1 MSGLR
6 RASAPSLLALLTVV
20 VVGAIVGLSVSQ
32 YWMYVLAIGAAQAV
46 FGLSIGLVYGQAG
59 MLSLCQVSLGAVG
72 AWTVAELSQTGGA
85 LGLPWSL
92 FVGAALT
99 VPLGLI
105 CALPALRL
113 RNINLAIVTL
123 GIVVAVYTVA
133 QAGQVPGSNPSIFVA
148 PPNNRVLFLFCWL
161 SFTVLAA
168 VTIML
173 RRSGGFPGSRSHAAS
188 GQPPRWAS
196 A

>member
-1 MSGLR
+1 MPGLR
-6 RASAPSLLALLTVV
+6 RVSTPSLLALLAVV
-20 VVGAIVGLSVSQ
+20 VVGGLVGMSLSQ
-32 YWMYVLAIGAAQAV
+32 YWMYVAAVGAAQAV
-46 FGLSIGLVYGQAG
+46 FGLSIGLVYGQAR

-72 AWTVAELSQTGGA
+72 AWTVADLSQAGGS
-85 LGLPWSL
+85 LPLPWSL

-133 QAGQVPGSNPSIFVA
+133 QAGQVPGSNPTVFVA
-148 PPNNRVLFLFCWL
+148 PPSNRVLFLMCWL
-161 SFTVLAA
+161 SFAVLGAL
-168 VTIML
+168 TIVL
-173 RRSGGFPGSRSHAAS
+173 RRTKWGLSWLAIARSE
-188 GQPPRWAS
+188 R
-196 A
+196 